1 MINFLIEEYN
11 VRFIGMNNYSDK
23 IFMKRKI
30 TRTEAIRLLYTAKV
44 GIPGNK
50 AIDAMIQNAVHIIVE
65 AF

>member
-1 MINFLIEEYN
+1 
-11 VRFIGMNNYSDK
+11 
-23 IFMKRKI
+23 MKRKI
-30 TRTEAIRLLYTAKV
+30 TRTEAIRLLYTANV